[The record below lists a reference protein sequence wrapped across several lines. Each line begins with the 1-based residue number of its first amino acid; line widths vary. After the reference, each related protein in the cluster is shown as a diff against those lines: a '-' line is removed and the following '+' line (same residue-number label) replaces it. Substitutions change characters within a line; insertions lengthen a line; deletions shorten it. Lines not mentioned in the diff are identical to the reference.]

1 MACLQIYRELLSLA
15 TFLRVHSNSEE
26 VSYLSWQNTYPNLK
40 TTCHVKL
47 KFFLYTPRE
56 LTPCKISNIC
66 RCAFKLDNFL
76 CKSSLMEANTIAYTI
91 VLWIEDFFSHYQK
104 NIGCCKVHRISRS
117 FFTAWKVSVFR
128 VFLVRIFANME
139 NFYAMFFIDFF
150 FRLNQCLSKSMSLP
164 VWLLEENTS
173 CSFSDRIDL
182 FAREIK
188 WGCILWIFVIK
199 QKMKLWSNTRC
210 YYHLPLTTGTS

>member
-1 MACLQIYRELLSLA
+1 MKPILLFILLYYESKIFFHIIKRILVVAKCTGSQGHFSLHEKCPYFEFFWSV
-15 TFLRVHSNSEE
+15 FLRI
-26 VSYLSWQNTYPNLK
+26 W
-40 TTCHVKL
+40 
-47 KFFLYTPRE
+47 
-56 LTPCKISNIC
+56 
-66 RCAFKLDNFL
+66 
-76 CKSSLMEANTIAYTI
+76 
-91 VLWIEDFFSHYQK
+91 
-104 NIGCCKVHRISRS
+104 
-117 FFTAWKVSVFR
+117 
-128 VFLVRIFANME
+128 RIFTQC
-139 NFYAMFFIDFF
+139 FSLIF

-210 YYHLPLTTGTS
+210 YYYLPLTTGTS

>member
-15 TFLRVHSNSEE
+15 TFLRVHSNSKE

-40 TTCHVKL
+40 TTCHIKL

-76 CKSSLMEANTIAYTI
+76 CKSSLIEASTIAYTI

-150 FRLNQCLSKSMSLP
+150 FVLINVYQKVWAYPCGFWKRILVAPFRTELTYLP
-164 VWLLEENTS
+164 E
-173 CSFSDRIDL
+173 R
-182 FAREIK
+182 
-188 WGCILWIFVIK
+188 
-199 QKMKLWSNTRC
+199 
-210 YYHLPLTTGTS
+210 

>member
-1 MACLQIYRELLSLA
+1 
-15 TFLRVHSNSEE
+15 
-26 VSYLSWQNTYPNLK
+26 
-40 TTCHVKL
+40 
-47 KFFLYTPRE
+47 
-56 LTPCKISNIC
+56 
-66 RCAFKLDNFL
+66 
-76 CKSSLMEANTIAYTI
+76 MEANTIVYTI

-104 NIGCCKVHRISRS
+104 NIGCCKVQRISRS

-210 YYHLPLTTGTS
+210 YTICLWPRAPPNNYYSRL